1 VRCEGVF
8 SFYIALDHLRDW
20 CAVSWVCGVWC
31 VVCRGGRKGN
41 GGRGGNEREAGG
53 KGTGNGS
60 SLVFAQRCGVSSSLY
75 EWNADYPVTI

>member
-1 VRCEGVF
+1 
-8 SFYIALDHLRDW
+8 
-20 CAVSWVCGVWC
+20 